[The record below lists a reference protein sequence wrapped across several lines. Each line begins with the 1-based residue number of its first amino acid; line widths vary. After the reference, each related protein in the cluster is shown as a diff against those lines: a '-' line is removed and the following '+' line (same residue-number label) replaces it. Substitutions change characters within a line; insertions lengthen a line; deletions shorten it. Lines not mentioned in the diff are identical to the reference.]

1 MSSNVDRYE
10 SLKHFL
16 KEDIRKFKERLNHPL
31 QSVLWVCVGIL
42 LTLMFYGL
50 KISLDLSDIKILLLT
65 KSGCK
70 IESQNE

>member
-1 MSSNVDRYE
+1 MSTNIDRYE
-10 SLKHFL
+10 NLKHFI

-65 KSGCK
+65 NTSYKVGAY
-70 IESQNE
+70 NE